1 MRSAADALMV
11 PVHPSDADVHLA
23 RASSSKLG
31 RVKARK
37 GAVTVTVGSD
47 RDVEDAVIP
56 EIAFQLLQKI
66 LEELALGHAVAL
78 APLEREVSTQTAADV
93 LNVSRP
99 YLIKL
104 LETGKIPF
112 RKTGT
117 HRRIRLT
124 DVLEYKARM
133 DADADRAYTELVR
146 QAQELEMGYE

>member
-1 MRSAADALMV
+1 MRSAADALMT
-11 PVHPSDADVHLA
+11 PVRPTDADVHLA

-31 RVKARK
+31 RVKVRK
-37 GAVTVTVGSD
+37 GGVTVTVGSD
-47 RDVEDAVIP
+47 RDAEDAVIP

-104 LETGKIPF
+104 LE
-112 RKTGT
+112 
-117 HRRIRLT
+117 
-124 DVLEYKARM
+124 
-133 DADADRAYTELVR
+133 
-146 QAQELEMGYE
+146 

>member
-1 MRSAADALMV
+1 MRSATDALMA
-11 PVHPSDADVHLA
+11 PVRPSDADVHLA

-31 RVKARK
+31 RVKGRK

-47 RDVEDAVIP
+47 RDAEDAVIP

-99 YLIKL
+99 HLVKL
-104 LETGKIPF
+104 LESGKMPF
-112 RKTGT
+112 KKTGT
-117 HRRIRLT
+117 HRRIRLS

-133 DADADRAYTELVR
+133 DADADRAYSALVE
-146 QAQELEMGYE
+146 QAQELGMGYE

>member
-1 MRSAADALMV
+1 MRSAADALMT
-11 PVHPSDADVHLA
+11 PVRPTDADVNLA

-31 RVKARK
+31 RVKVRK
-37 GAVTVTVGSD
+37 GGVTVTVGSD
-47 RDVEDAVIP
+47 RDAEDAIIP

-133 DADADRAYTELVR
+133 DADADRAYAELVQ
-146 QAQELEMGYE
+146 QAQELGMGYE